1 MLFPRSY
8 AFTRTQRSLILVGAI
23 VALASLGAFIY
34 SYERYHSP
42 ASESILYGTWQIP
55 DTEDPLYFEFRA
67 DQTFSIVAVI
77 SGHVTPI
84 MSGRWYAGGRNIYLR
99 FRAEDVGQRRPLIL
113 HIVDITRNQLRARI
127 WRDGKIL
134 TYHRVDLKA
143 PSASNKT
150 MQRPHNPLRGF
161 RASLLLPAMVNLVL
175 VKW

>member
-23 VALASLGAFIY
+23 VALASLGAFLY

-55 DTEDPLYFEFRA
+55 DTEGPLYVDFRA

-99 FRAEDVGQRRPLIL
+99 FSAEDVGQRRPLIF
-113 HIVDITRNQLRARI
+113 HIVDITRNQLRVRI

-143 PSASNKT
+143 P
-150 MQRPHNPLRGF
+150 LRI
-161 RASLLLPAMVNLVL
+161 
-175 VKW
+175 